1 MAVQSF
7 SYDHPV
13 YLVPVIYSGLSTVG
27 ASGVTTKW
35 AAYTAMKIKAVILG
49 PVIATTAAG
58 STPLLFSKTGT
69 ATSTTTLTALT
80 SASSAGVVNDL
91 VTEVTLIQGDQFWC
105 THGTDATAAVAFAV
119 ETLVIPLSNVTP

>member
-1 MAVQSF
+1 MTKRNM

-13 YLVPVIYSGLSTVG
+13 YLTPVIYSGLSAVG

-35 AAYTAMKIKAVILG
+35 CAYTAMKIKGVSVG

-58 STPLLFSKTGT
+58 STPLLFSKSGT
-69 ATSTTTLTALT
+69 TTSTTTLTALT
-80 SASSAGVVNDL
+80 SASSAGVANDL
-91 VTEVTLIQGDQFWC
+91 ATEVTLAEGDQFWC

-119 ETLVIPLSNVTP
+119 ETLPIAGADITA